1 MMRLPPFRYHAPRT
15 VAEALAIRSDAGPD
29 AAYVAGGTDLYPNM
43 KRRQQTP
50 KVVVGLSRVAELRRV
65 GDRDGR
71 LALGAG
77 LILSDVENDPR
88 IRAVYPG
95 LAYAVSEIST
105 PPLRNMGTL
114 GGNLLLDTRCNY
126 YDQNLEWRQA
136 IDFCMKK
143 DGTICWVA
151 PGSPKCLAVQSAD
164 TVPVLIA
171 MGARVV
177 LASPGSER
185 EVAVEDL
192 YRNDGI
198 DYVTKRPDELLTDVL
213 LPAANGWRASYRK
226 LRRRGAF
233 DFPVLSVGAAV
244 WRDGDLVAAARLVL
258 GGVASAPIRLV
269 AAESVLLGRPL
280 DEDSIRD
287 AAAAAL
293 GLSRPL
299 DNTDFSV
306 LWRKSMTSRY
316 VALALQDLR
325 RRLNLL
331 SFPSSRTRSPSARS
345 FALDEVRRSTGGS
358 GTVERRVGGS
368 NQLKRRNRIMF
379 R

>member
-1 MMRLPPFRYHAPRT
+1 MMRLPKFRYFAPRT

-50 KVVVGLSRVAELRRV
+50 KVVIGLSRVPGLSRIV
-65 GDRDGR
+65 DRDGR

-77 LILSDVENDPR
+77 LLLSDVENDAR
-88 IRAVYPG
+88 VRAHYPG
-95 LAYAVSEIST
+95 LAHAVSEIST
-105 PPLRNMGTL
+105 PLLRNMGTL

-126 YDQNLEWRQA
+126 YDQNYEWRQA

-143 DGTICWVA
+143 DGIICWVA

-164 TVPVLIA
+164 SVPVLIA

-177 LASPGSER
+177 LASRDGER
-185 EVAVEDL
+185 EITVEDL

-198 DYVTKRPDELLTDVL
+198 DYVTKRPDELLTEVV
-213 LPAANGWRASYRK
+213 LPAPNGWRASYRK

-244 WRDGDLVAAARLVL
+244 WREGETVTAARLVL
-258 GGVASAPIRLV
+258 GGVASAPLRLS
-269 AAESVLLGRPL
+269 AAEAVLIDRPL
-280 DEDSIRD
+280 DDESI
-287 AAAAAL
+287 AAAASAAA
-293 GLSRPL
+293 GPSRPM

-306 LWRKSMTSRY
+306 LWRKEMTGRFV
-316 VALALQDLR
+316 VAALRDM
-325 RRLNLL
+325 
-331 SFPSSRTRSPSARS
+331 
-345 FALDEVRRSTGGS
+345 
-358 GTVERRVGGS
+358 
-368 NQLKRRNRIMF
+368 I
-379 R
+379 

>member
-1 MMRLPPFRYHAPRT
+1 MMRLPKFRYFAPRT

-50 KVVVGLSRVAELRRV
+50 KVVIGLSRVPGLSRIV
-65 GDRDGR
+65 DRDGR

-77 LILSDVENDPR
+77 LLLSDVENDAR
-88 IRAVYPG
+88 VRAHYPG
-95 LAYAVSEIST
+95 LAHAVSEIST
-105 PPLRNMGTL
+105 PLLRNMGTL

-126 YDQNLEWRQA
+126 YDQNYEWRQA

-143 DGTICWVA
+143 DGIICWVA

-164 TVPVLIA
+164 SVPVLIA

-177 LASPGSER
+177 LASRDGER
-185 EVAVEDL
+185 EITVEDL

-198 DYVTKRPDELLTDVL
+198 DYVTKRPDELLTEVV
-213 LPAANGWRASYRK
+213 LPAPNGWRASYRK

-244 WRDGDLVAAARLVL
+244 WREGETVTAARLVL
-258 GGVASAPIRLV
+258 GGVASAPLRLS
-269 AAESVLLGRPL
+269 AAEAVLIDRPL
-280 DEDSIRD
+280 DDESI
-287 AAAAAL
+287 AAAASAAA
-293 GLSRPL
+293 GPSRPM

-306 LWRKSMTSRY
+306 LWRKEMTGRFV
-316 VALALQDLR
+316 VAALRDL
-325 RRLNLL
+325 
-331 SFPSSRTRSPSARS
+331 
-345 FALDEVRRSTGGS
+345 
-358 GTVERRVGGS
+358 
-368 NQLKRRNRIMF
+368 I
-379 R
+379 